1 MGSLPRPQINVQEL
15 AFQSTVKR
23 GLDLAQTQIVRIRG
37 RKPPFSGV
45 RIGRTDVTL
54 DSASQTRQGYAVT
67 SVFSSSNVRAIEE
80 IEEIEKH
87 LANWL
92 KACPDKRFEHNREA
106 LVKAGTG
113 TVYLA
118 VR

>member
-23 GLDLAQTQIVRIRG
+23 GLDLAQRQIVRIRG

-80 IEEIEKH
+80 IEKH